1 MICYYELLDKEEAY
15 RIEEQ
20 SAMLS
25 LILSTTTT
33 ANNTS
38 NRGKLAALKRS
49 GLAMTNLEIVG
60 RPNSGSG
67 GRIIIELE
75 SNKSTS
81 TSTIISTNKDKNNN
95 NTLNFSKKSKTESKT
110 KTNPCAKNKFHSCF
124 KPGDLVKIILNNSQI
139 LKSTGTIEKRNN
151 NNNNSSSST
160 TTISISSNSEAEELE
175 ILSKGKISLI
185 KIVDE
190 VGMFEKMKENLKEIG
205 VLPRGIIL
213 QHDNKENG
221 SELVKIIKE
230 FIYNDQ
236 TESETSIEIINE
248 TSNDNDNL
256 CLSIENLTVEND
268 NETMFNKEQRLA
280 IKLSLEM
287 IQNPYKQ

>member
-25 LILSTTTT
+25 LILSTTT

-81 TSTIISTNKDKNNN
+81 TIISTNKDKYNS

-124 KPGDLVKIILNNSQI
+124 KPGDLVKIILNNAQI

-151 NNNNSSSST
+151 NNNSSSTT

-205 VLPRGIIL
+205 VLPRGIVL
-213 QHDNKENG
+213 QNDNKEKKNG

-248 TSNDNDNL
+248 TSNDNL
-256 CLSIENLTVEND
+256 CLSIKNLTVEND